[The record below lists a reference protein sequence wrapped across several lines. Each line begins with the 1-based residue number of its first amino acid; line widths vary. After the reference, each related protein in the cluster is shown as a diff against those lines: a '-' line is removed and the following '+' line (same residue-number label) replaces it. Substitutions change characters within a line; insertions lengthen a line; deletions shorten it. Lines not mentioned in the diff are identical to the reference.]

1 MTPFQTVVELPEFLR
16 RAKAIMTDDER
27 VSLVNYIAANPESG
41 VSLGGGMRK
50 VRIPREGSGKSGGYR
65 TIYVFGGRHLPIF
78 LVTVFAKNEKDN
90 LTKAEGSRGRVEQ
103 RTSRYVWRPTMSAY
117 KSIMQGLNEALDH
130 AKGKDIGARVHKVEV
145 PTVNVAA
152 IRASTGL
159 SQGAFARS
167 IGVAK
172 GTLLNWE
179 HGRRQP
185 TGPAQVLLAMIAKKP
200 SLVSEL
206 LR

>member
-1 MTPFQTVVELPEFLR
+1 MSEVY
-16 RAKAIMTDDER
+16 
-27 VSLVNYIAANPESG
+27 NG
-41 VSLGGGMRK
+41 VM
-50 VRIPREGSGKSGGYR
+50 
-65 TIYVFGGRHLPIF
+65 
-78 LVTVFAKNEKDN
+78 D
-90 LTKAEGSRGRVEQ
+90 
-103 RTSRYVWRPTMSAY
+103 
-117 KSIMQGLNEALDH
+117 GLNEALAFARG
-130 AKGKDIGARVHKVEV
+130 AKTGAIVHQVEV
-145 PTVNVAA
+145 PAVDVAA

-179 HGRRQP
+179 HGRRRP

>member
-1 MTPFQTVVELPEFLR
+1 
-16 RAKAIMTDDER
+16 
-27 VSLVNYIAANPESG
+27 
-41 VSLGGGMRK
+41 
-50 VRIPREGSGKSGGYR
+50 
-65 TIYVFGGRHLPIF
+65 
-78 LVTVFAKNEKDN
+78 
-90 LTKAEGSRGRVEQ
+90 
-103 RTSRYVWRPTMSAY
+103 MSAFE
-117 KSIMQGLNEALDH
+117 SIRQGLTEALEF
-130 AKGKDIGARVHKVEV
+130 AQGKETGAVVHQVAV
-145 PTVNVAA
+145 PAVDVAA

-179 HGRRQP
+179 HGRRRP
-185 TGPAQVLLAMIAKKP
+185 TGPAQVLLAMLAKKP

>member
-1 MTPFQTVVELPEFLR
+1 
-16 RAKAIMTDDER
+16 
-27 VSLVNYIAANPESG
+27 
-41 VSLGGGMRK
+41 
-50 VRIPREGSGKSGGYR
+50 
-65 TIYVFGGRHLPIF
+65 
-78 LVTVFAKNEKDN
+78 
-90 LTKAEGSRGRVEQ
+90 
-103 RTSRYVWRPTMSAY
+103 MSAY
-117 KSIMQGLNEALDH
+117 ESIKQGLSEALAFAD
-130 AKGKDIGARVHKVEV
+130 GGVTGAVVRQVAV
-145 PTVNVAA
+145 PAVDVAA

-179 HGRRQP
+179 HGRRRP

>member
-1 MTPFQTVVELPEFLR
+1 MPDAD
-16 RAKAIMTDDER
+16 RAA
-27 VSLVNYIAANPESG
+27 LVDCIAANPEAG
-41 VSLGGGMRK
+41 VSLGGGLCQ
-50 VRIPREGSGKSGGYR
+50 VRFAREGGGKRGGYR
-65 TIYVFGGRHLPIF
+65 TVYVFGRNLLPIF
-78 LVTVFAKNEKDN
+78 LVTVFAKNE
-90 LTKAEGSRGRVEQ
+90 EGQSGPGRTGGTDRDEQ
-103 RTSRYVWRPTMSAY
+103 GPARPLRRPRMSAY
-117 KSIMQGLNEALDH
+117 DSIRQGLSEAL
-130 AKGKDIGARVHKVEV
+130 AVAEGQKTGAVVHKVAV
-145 PTVNVAA
+145 PAVDVAA

-179 HGRRQP
+179 HGRRRP

>member
-1 MTPFQTVVELPEFLR
+1 
-16 RAKAIMTDDER
+16 
-27 VSLVNYIAANPESG
+27 
-41 VSLGGGMRK
+41 
-50 VRIPREGSGKSGGYR
+50 
-65 TIYVFGGRHLPIF
+65 
-78 LVTVFAKNEKDN
+78 
-90 LTKAEGSRGRVEQ
+90 
-103 RTSRYVWRPTMSAY
+103 MSAY
-117 KSIMQGLNEALDH
+117 DSIMQGLNEALDH
-130 AKGKDIGARVHKVEV
+130 AKGKDVGAQVHRVNIPVV
-145 PTVNVAA
+145 DVAA

-159 SQGAFARS
+159 SQNAFARS

-179 HGRRQP
+179 QGRRHP